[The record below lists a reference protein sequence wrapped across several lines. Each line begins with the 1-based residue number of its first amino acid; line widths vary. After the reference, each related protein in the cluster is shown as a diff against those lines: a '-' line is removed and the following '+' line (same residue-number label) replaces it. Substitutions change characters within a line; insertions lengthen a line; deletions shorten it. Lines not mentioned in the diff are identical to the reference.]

1 MHATERIYRRLRRGA
16 PVIANYNLNQDA
28 IPHPELFHY
37 VDNEQLTPKMLVE
50 FARGWFGTHRFCEDK
65 ILLVIDECQ

>member
-1 MHATERIYRRLRRGA
+1 M
-16 PVIANYNLNQDA
+16 IANYNLNQDA